1 MIIFSIVLHI
11 NPTTIMKKTSS
22 FWENLKDRAVRAMQI
37 FNVAHSAED
46 GYATREDYED
56 LYK

>member
-1 MIIFSIVLHI
+1 
-11 NPTTIMKKTSS
+11 MKKTSS